1 MIRDTSKAQLLL
13 SRMDAVVRNEGAK
26 VMRNSKSH
34 KSTVQLIFESGTTL
48 AFAACLTIL
57 FCSWSS
63 AQESQLDTS
72 MREFL
77 NNPDRPVVLKGDY
90 LKALLLAYDDF
101 ETILTK
107 HAKDAGA
114 PGSAN
119 PELARRLAQVEAY
132 DIQIELHDQ
141 TYLVRFVPTIR
152 DQAHVT
158 FGGGA
163 TYMIGRKDFKIIDRT
178 LSK

>member
-1 MIRDTSKAQLLL
+1 
-13 SRMDAVVRNEGAK
+13 MDAVVLNEGARA
-26 VMRNSKSH
+26 MSNSKSH
-34 KSTVQLIFESGTTL
+34 KSNVQLIFHLGTKL
-48 AFAACLTIL
+48 AFGVCLAIL
-57 FCSWSS
+57 LFSWSS
-63 AQESQLDTS
+63 AQERQLDTS

-90 LKALLLAYDDF
+90 MKALLSAYDDF
-101 ETILTK
+101 GKILTK

-119 PELARRLAQVEAY
+119 PELARRLAQIEAY
-132 DIQIELHDQ
+132 DIQIDLHDQ
-141 TYLVRFVPTIR
+141 TYLVRFVPTVR

-163 TYMIGRKDFKIIDRT
+163 TYTISRKDFKIIDRT

>member
-1 MIRDTSKAQLLL
+1 MS
-13 SRMDAVVRNEGAK
+13 
-26 VMRNSKSH
+26 NSKSH
-34 KSTVQLIFESGTTL
+34 NSTVQLIFNSGTKL
-48 AFAACLTIL
+48 AFAACLAIL
-57 FCSWSS
+57 FSSWSS
-63 AQESQLDTS
+63 AQESQLDIS

-90 LKALLLAYDDF
+90 LKALLSAYDDF
-101 ETILTK
+101 GKILTK
-107 HAKDAGA
+107 HANDARA
-114 PGSAN
+114 SGSAN
-119 PELARRLAQVEAY
+119 PELARRLAQIEAY
-132 DIQIELHDQ
+132 DIQIDLHDQ

-163 TYMIGRKDFKIIDRT
+163 TYTISRKDFKIMDRT